1 LDWEFLLTFVPDMR
15 YASLVRNAGLL
26 MALSVA
32 LFVGCKKEKE
42 QNGPSLTVAADSGV
56 VTGDLTLPPGTYDL
70 RFRLIAQKGSGKDD
84 ADLKEYTI
92 TGTNNIVNVRRSA
105 PNGQNFTIDTTM
117 ETTGSDGQS
126 YTITFTVTDKNNKS
140 ASKSFKITF
149 QSSPDNPPSGQ
160 IIDTLGSREYSNR
173 SDGKGTY
180 LTYDYNIHRFD
191 LTDRTGAQN
200 IPDQI
205 LFLYYYRDQNPTY
218 HSVIAPDVLS
228 NDGYNGSSIE
238 WDRSWS
244 TVTSLRLPPSG
255 VNFDNVTYDGIRD
268 AFEQGQT
275 VNDGIGDFNVGK
287 RIKLESRT
295 LIAFKQTR
303 AGKDIYGLIKI
314 EGLDNTNNNQRATL
328 SVKVRR
334 PN

>member
-1 LDWEFLLTFVPDMR
+1 MK
-15 YASLVRNAGLL
+15 YASLMRNAGLL

-42 QNGPSLTVAADSGV
+42 QNGPSLTVAGESGV
-56 VTGDLTLPPGTYDL
+56 VTGDLTLEPLVETTL
-70 RFRLIAQKGSGKDD
+70 RFKLIAQKGSGKDD
-84 ADLKEYTI
+84 ADLKDYSFTIKTGVGNTPIYT
-92 TGTNNIVNVRRSA
+92 NRPA
-105 PNGQNFTIDTTM
+105 PNGQSFTIDTTLPV
-117 ETTGSDGQS
+117 TGLVSGEVRE
-126 YTITFTVTDKNNKS
+126 YTFTVTDKNGKS

-149 QSSPDNPPSGQ
+149 RSSPDNPPSGQ
-160 IIDTLGSREYSNR
+160 IDPLPSREYSNR
-173 SDGKGTY
+173 DGKGTY
-180 LTYDYNIHRFD
+180 LIYDHNSGSFN
-191 LTDRTGAQN
+191 LTDRAGAQN
-200 IPDQI
+200 SPDQI
-205 LFLYYYRDQNPTY
+205 LFLYFYRDQDPKY

-244 TVTSLRLPPSG
+244 TTTSLKLPPSG

-275 VNDGIGDFNVGK
+275 RDDTIGTFNVGK
-287 RIKLESRT
+287 RIKLDGRT

-314 EGLDNTNNNQRATL
+314 EGLDNANKKATL

>member
-1 LDWEFLLTFVPDMR
+1 MK
-15 YASLVRNAGLL
+15 YASLMRNAGLL

-42 QNGPSLTVAADSGV
+42 QNGPSLTVAGEPGV
-56 VTGDLTLPPGTYDL
+56 VTGDLTLEPLIDTTL
-70 RFRLIAQKGSGKDD
+70 RFKLIAQKGSGKDD
-84 ADLKEYTI
+84 ADLKDYSFTIKTGVGNTPIYT
-92 TGTNNIVNVRRSA
+92 NRPV
-105 PNGQNFTIDTTM
+105 PNGQSFTIDTVVNARGLNG
-117 ETTGSDGQS
+117 EVRE
-126 YTITFTVTDKNNKS
+126 YTFTVTDKNGKS
-140 ASKSFKITF
+140 ISKSFKITF
-149 QSSPDNPPSGQ
+149 QSSSGNQPSGQ
-160 IIDTLGSREYSNR
+160 IDSRSSGDYTNG

-180 LTYDYNIHRFD
+180 LIYDHISGSFS
-191 LTDRTGAQN
+191 LTGWTGAQN
-200 IPDQI
+200 NPDQI
-205 LFLYYYRDQNPTY
+205 LFVYYYREQNPTY

-228 NDGYNGSSIE
+228 NDGYNGTPIE

-244 TVTSLRLPPSG
+244 TATSLRLPPSG

-268 AFEQGQT
+268 AFENGQS
-275 VNDGIGDFNVGK
+275 VDDNIGQFNVGK
-287 RIKLESRT
+287 RIKLNGRT

-314 EGLDNTNNNQRATL
+314 EGLDDTNKKATL

>member
-1 LDWEFLLTFVPDMR
+1 MK
-15 YASLVRNAGLL
+15 YASLMRNAGLL

-42 QNGPSLTVAADSGV
+42 QNGPSLTVAADLGV
-56 VTGDLTLPPGTYDL
+56 VTRDLTLPPGAYPL
-70 RFRLIAQKGSGKDD
+70 RFKLIAQKGSGKDD

-92 TGTNNIVNVRRSA
+92 TGTNSIVNVRRPA
-105 PNGQNFTIDTTM
+105 PNGQSFTIDTTM
-117 ETTGSDGQS
+117 EITGSNGES
-126 YTITFTVTDKNNKS
+126 YTITFTVTDKNNNSDRKE
-140 ASKSFKITF
+140 FKITF

-160 IIDTLGSREYSNR
+160 NQIDPLPSREYSNR
-173 SDGKGTY
+173 DGKGTY
-180 LTYDYNIHRFD
+180 LIYDHNSGSFN
-191 LTDRTGAQN
+191 LTDRTGAGSN
-200 IPDQI
+200 PDQI
-205 LFLYYYRDQNPTY
+205 LFLYYYREQNPTY

-228 NDGYNGSSIE
+228 NDGYNGTPIE

-244 TVTSLRLPPSG
+244 TATSLRVPRSG

-268 AFEQGQT
+268 AFENGQT
-275 VNDGIGDFNVGK
+275 EDDNIGDFNRGK
-287 RIKLESRT
+287 RIKLEGRT

-314 EGLDNTNNNQRATL
+314 EGLDDANKKATL

>member
-1 LDWEFLLTFVPDMR
+1 MK
-15 YASLVRNAGLL
+15 YASLMRNAGLL

-42 QNGPSLTVAADSGV
+42 QNGPSLTVAGESGV
-56 VTGDLTLPPGTYDL
+56 VTGDLTLEPLVETTL
-70 RFRLIAQKGSGKDD
+70 RFKLIAQKGSGKDD
-84 ADLKEYTI
+84 ADLKDYSFTIKTGVGNTPIYT
-92 TGTNNIVNVRRSA
+92 NRPA
-105 PNGQNFTIDTTM
+105 LNGQSFTIDTTLPV
-117 ETTGSDGQS
+117 TGLVSGEVRE
-126 YTITFTVTDKNNKS
+126 YTFTVTDKNGKS

-149 QSSPDNPPSGQ
+149 RSSPDNPPSGQ
-160 IIDTLGSREYSNR
+160 IDPLPSREYSNR
-173 SDGKGTY
+173 DGKGTY
-180 LTYDYNIHRFD
+180 LIYDHNSGSFN
-191 LTDRTGAQN
+191 LTDRAGAQN
-200 IPDQI
+200 SPDQI
-205 LFLYYYRDQNPTY
+205 LFLYFYRDQNPTY

-244 TVTSLRLPPSG
+244 TTTSLKLPPSG
-255 VNFDNVTYDGIRD
+255 VNFDNVTYDGIKN
-268 AFEQGQT
+268 AFDDGQE
-275 VNDGIGDFNVGK
+275 VDDNIGNFNRGK
-287 RIKLESRT
+287 RIKLEGRT

-314 EGLDNTNNNQRATL
+314 EGLDDANKKATL

>member
-1 LDWEFLLTFVPDMR
+1 MK
-15 YASLVRNAGLL
+15 YASLMRNAGLL

-32 LFVGCKKEKE
+32 LFVGCKKEKD
-42 QNGPSLTVAADSGV
+42 QKGPSLAVVNEPGV
-56 VTGDLTLPPGTYDL
+56 VPGDLILEPLVDTTL
-70 RFRLIAQKGSGKDD
+70 RFKLIAQKGSGKDD
-84 ADLKEYTI
+84 ADLKDYSFTIKTGVGNTPIYT
-92 TGTNNIVNVRRSA
+92 NRPV
-105 PNGQNFTIDTTM
+105 PNGQSFTIDTVVNARGLNG
-117 ETTGSDGQS
+117 EVRE
-126 YTITFTVTDKNNKS
+126 YTFTVNDKNGKS
-140 ASKSFKITF
+140 QSKSFKITF
-149 QSSPDNPPSGQ
+149 QSSPDNPPSSQ
-160 IIDTLGSREYSNR
+160 IDPLPSREYSNR
-173 SDGKGTY
+173 DGKGTY
-180 LTYDYNIHRFD
+180 LIYDHNSGSFT
-191 LTDRTGAQN
+191 LTDRAGAQN
-200 IPDQI
+200 SPDQI
-205 LFLYYYRDQNPTY
+205 LFLYFYRDQNPTY

-244 TVTSLRLPPSG
+244 TTTSLKLPPSG

-275 VNDGIGDFNVGK
+275 IDDNIETFNVGK
-287 RIKLESRT
+287 RIKLEGRT

-314 EGLDNTNNNQRATL
+314 EELDNTNNNQKATL